1 MNRPL
6 TSPGAKH
13 APAGKHHD
21 GRGLYLVKLKPTSGK
36 WVLRATIFGR
46 RREMGLGRFPDVGIA
61 EARRA
66 ADDARYVIRTGRDP
80 ISERA
85 QVTATYR
92 HLLRD
97 IAEAA
102 FETRKAELK
111 DDGVAG
117 RWMSPLNL
125 HILPKLGALPV
136 SQITQNDI
144 AEVLKP
150 LWHEKSVTATKAL
163 NRLGIVLNHAA
174 AMGLEVDIQA
184 TKKARALLGKSRHQR
199 KKIPAMDWRDVP
211 EFYASLD
218 DGSVS
223 HLALRLLILTG
234 LRSGPIRFARLDEM
248 DGNIWTVPAKN
259 MKSVK
264 GRESDFRVP
273 LAPLAMSV
281 IEEATQHERDGY
293 LFPSIRKGVLSDAT
307 MSRLMARRG
316 LEARPHGFRSSLRTW
331 IAECTDTPFDVAETV
346 LAHQT
351 LNSVQRAYQ
360 RSDHLERRMELTAR
374 WADFVSGVE

>member
-1 MNRPL
+1 
-6 TSPGAKH
+6 
-13 APAGKHHD
+13 
-21 GRGLYLVKLKPTSGK
+21 
-36 WVLRATIFGR
+36 
-46 RREMGLGRFPDVGIA
+46 MGLGRFPDVGIA

-66 ADDARYVIRTGRDP
+66 ADDARYLIRTGRDP

-234 LRSGPIRFARLDEM
+234 LRSGPIRLARLDEM

-293 LFPSIRKGVLSDAT
+293 LFPSMRKGVLSDAT
-307 MSRLMARRG
+307 MSRLMDRRG
-316 LEARPHGFRSSLRTW
+316 LEDRPHGFRSSLRTW
-331 IAECTDTPFDVAETV
+331 IAECTDSPFDVAETV

-360 RSDHLERRMELTAR
+360 RSDHLERRMELAAR
-374 WADFVSGVE
+374 WADFVSG